1 MIGLDNFR
9 ERMKAEAEK
18 TRKIKSVQVGGR
30 SLDDALRQ
38 ASLELGLPLRVLEY
52 EILDRG
58 HGGVLGRKSRPWRI
72 IAYESVNLKADK
84 NEQSLE
90 DELGLKA
97 YEVQEVPEDIDAD
110 GRFSVRLAANGAWLK
125 VFPPEGKGR
134 PVFPEEVILRLTERE
149 VADLQMELI
158 NTVVQKA
165 DTMWVK
171 VGDFIH
177 NPLNDSLCRIDVTED
192 GMKAYIIV
200 NEPGPGGV
208 DLRVEDI
215 RGFLTNNSVIYGV
228 LDEALQ
234 DFEDFPEYG
243 VSYLVAE
250 GSPPVNGSDARV
262 IYNFE
267 TDPNKISIKEREDG
281 SVDFKELNRYQN
293 VVKGQP
299 LARKIPPEPGKDG
312 RTVYGRYIP
321 ARDGN
326 DLEIGLGKNVTI
338 TDNGA
343 TVIATASGHVMIK
356 NGKINVDTVLVIPGN
371 VDARTGHVN
380 TLGSVVIRGN
390 VEDGYNVTAQGKI
403 EVLGYVGKANLNAG
417 GDIVVSR
424 GINGGEG
431 TEFGHIVAAKSIWS
445 SFIQYAQ
452 AEAGEYV
459 IVSAGIVNSDVVAQK
474 RILCKGRRAKIVGG
488 HVRAS
493 EEVNAITLGSPGSSE
508 TLVEVGFDPRA
519 REELEQLNNQYE
531 ALDSEKDTVD
541 LNLQGLKRQVLIQK
555 KRLSKE
561 KEQLFEELRK
571 KHNELHRKMAALQ
584 EEINRKQEYLNTL
597 TINGKVSASKRV
609 YAGVK
614 LRIRDVEYVV
624 KDSYE
629 SPVTFVL
636 DGDYISTVKY
646 QDIQDELI
654 RR

>member
-134 PVFPEEVILRLTERE
+134 PVFPEEV
-149 VADLQMELI
+149 
-158 NTVVQKA
+158 
-165 DTMWVK
+165 
-171 VGDFIH
+171 
-177 NPLNDSLCRIDVTED
+177 
-192 GMKAYIIV
+192 IIV